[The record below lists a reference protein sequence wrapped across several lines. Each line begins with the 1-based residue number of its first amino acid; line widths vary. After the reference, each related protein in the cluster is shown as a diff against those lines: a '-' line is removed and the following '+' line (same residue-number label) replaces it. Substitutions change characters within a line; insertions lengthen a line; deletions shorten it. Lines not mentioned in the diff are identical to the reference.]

1 MERSRDDYRSGV
13 IKVKFVVYWVGQGV
27 MVTVDLIGR
36 VRQWD
41 LNEMCMVKEYGP
53 EGEGEGEGEGVIC
66 SIVGTRDGEWFFVGD
81 CGGRVRGY
89 SVGGRCLGKDFGRI
103 HRKAVKVVYATADS
117 KMLISA
123 DLGGN
128 INVFSIELGSLA
140 KYFPRAH
147 DSAITSIVATPKG
160 DIYASGDIGGS

>member
-1 MERSRDDYRSGV
+1 
-13 IKVKFVVYWVGQGV
+13 VG
-27 MVTVDLIGR
+27 
-36 VRQWD
+36 
-41 LNEMCMVKEYGP
+41 E
-53 EGEGEGEGEGVIC
+53 
-66 SIVGTRDGEWFFVGD
+66 
-81 CGGRVRGY
+81 
-89 SVGGRCLGKDFGRI
+89 RCLWKDFGKI
-103 HRKAVKVVYATADS
+103 HRRAVKLVYTTADS